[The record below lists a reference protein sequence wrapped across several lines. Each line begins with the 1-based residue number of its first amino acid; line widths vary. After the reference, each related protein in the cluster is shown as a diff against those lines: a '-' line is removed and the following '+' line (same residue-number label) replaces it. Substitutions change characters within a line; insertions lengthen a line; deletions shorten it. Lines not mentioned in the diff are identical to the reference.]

1 MEQFV
6 KIPGFEEYEISN
18 LGYVIS
24 YKNKNPKKLTI
35 SEYPN
40 GYKFVSLCKDG
51 EKQKGIFFIVWCLC
65 LFNLVKIW
73 SNFK

>member
-24 YKNKNPKKLTI
+24 YKNKNPK
-35 SEYPN
+35 N
-40 GYKFVSLCKDG
+40 
-51 EKQKGIFFIVWCLC
+51 
-65 LFNLVKIW
+65 
-73 SNFK
+73 